1 MYYSNY
7 EDYMRMVLGYPP
19 ENSNTYSMYENNCY
33 SMPINNSNTMTNNIE
48 EIESLYPEIYRTI
61 NPMVCQMCDNNTEP
75 ISKELVEQMTERIY
89 TTVEGN
95 INTTININVETNKKV
110 ENRNSKEPVKAE
122 VKETRQ
128 RMNNPL
134 LRDLIRILILNR
146 LLGGNRPPRPPFPG
160 RPGHGRP
167 PFPGNPFIL

>member
-95 INTTININVETNKKV
+95 INTTININVETNKK
-110 ENRNSKEPVKAE
+110 
-122 VKETRQ
+122 
-128 RMNNPL
+128 
-134 LRDLIRILILNR
+134 
-146 LLGGNRPPRPPFPG
+146 
-160 RPGHGRP
+160 
-167 PFPGNPFIL
+167 